1 MDLLKK
7 CALNFEKILAY
18 QYHFVVGRKGISREF
33 LLNFDEADFHH
44 LVGLHKL
51 RDITQIQQGKR
62 SNVFKSILN
71 DTITMDLIQ
80 KSHFYGEMSSRIE
93 PLTLV
98 EKMLDD
104 NKLIFRYNEKIHK
117 YSVIKADYLL
127 EWKNDA
133 NSLYLFLGK
142 RDESEIQMCRTFFP
156 KQDKDY
162 AQGQAQYTLLK
173 KEKICLSNHNVEVQY
188 DRLTFKH

>member
-1 MDLLKK
+1 MKQIFIIWSV
-7 CALNFEKILAY
+7 CINF
-18 QYHFVVGRKGISREF
+18 GI
-33 LLNFDEADFHH
+33 
-44 LVGLHKL
+44 
-51 RDITQIQQGKR
+51 
-62 SNVFKSILN
+62 
-71 DTITMDLIQ
+71 
-80 KSHFYGEMSSRIE
+80 Y
-93 PLTLV
+93 
-98 EKMLDD
+98 
-104 NKLIFRYNEKIHK
+104 Y
-117 YSVIKADYLL
+117 
-127 EWKNDA
+127 A

>member
-18 QYHFVVGRKGISREF
+18 QYHFVFGRKGISREF

>member
-104 NKLIFRYNEKIHK
+104 NKLIFRYNEKIDK
-117 YSVIKADYLL
+117 YSGIKADYLL

>member
-62 SNVFKSILN
+62 SNVYKSILN

-173 KEKICLSNHNVEVQY
+173 KEKFV
-188 DRLTFKH
+188 